1 MSLISKIP
9 LSGSSNGKSIPVQ
22 AADTGLHATNAAKTE
37 QIALTVSNISTD
49 TAYTLTLKE
58 DATTVLVQEI
68 EAMSGEVVVYNNVI
82 SGAAVTLYAS
92 TTAAN
97 KLFIRAD
104 INQRG

>member
-1 MSLISKIP
+1 
-9 LSGSSNGKSIPVQ
+9 VQ

-37 QIALTVSNISTD
+37 QIALTVSNIST

-58 DATTVLVQEI
+58 DTTTVLVQEI
-68 EAMSGEVVVYNNVI
+68 EAMSGEVVIYNNVI

>member
-1 MSLISKIP
+1 MAISKITP
-9 LSGSSNGKSIPVQ
+9 SGSAHGQSIAVGTSNTVIHLTDSS
-22 AADTGLHATNAAKTE
+22 KTE
-37 QIALTVSNISTD
+37 QIALTVSNVSSGAD
-49 TAYTLTLKE
+49 YTLTLKE
-58 DATTVLVQEI
+58 GGTTVLVQEI

-97 KLFIRAD
+97 VLYMRAD